1 MKYILNSVL
10 IVLFLF
16 SSKAQMLNH
25 EQWNSLLQKFVTSD
39 GNVNYTDFK
48 NKQEE
53 LNTYI
58 SYLSAHTPNA
68 NWSKNET
75 LAYWINAYNALTI
88 DLILKHYPV
97 KSIKDIKNPWKQK
110 LWTLGGKTY
119 SLDYIEHSILRKLN
133 EPRIHFAIVCASYSC
148 PKLLNT
154 AYSPANLE
162 EQLTKATKYFLEDTA
177 RNQISTSEIK
187 LSKIFKWF
195 ASDFKQNGSLI
206 DFLNL
211 YSKITIDAHA
221 KKSYLDYNWSLN
233 D

>member
-1 MKYILNSVL
+1 MKYILTSVL

-25 EQWNSLLQKFVTSD
+25 EQWNSLLQKFVTSN

-53 LNTYI
+53 LNAYI
-58 SYLSAHTPNA
+58 SYLSAYTPNA